1 MIELLNTLPGK
12 NENKPG
18 MEVQCLPS
26 NNILQVQGHLEIL
39 LSSFST
45 WNRSM
50 HSNQLLRAPVLMIT
64 FWFQFLLFYFSQVC
78 LTVIRA
84 LKIPSKKKKKLLL
97 HLLSI
102 LTCLKA
108 ATHCFHNLC
117 TAPQHKD
124 YSPEL
129 EQCWDVQENMPS
141 WCELCTTDYQL

>member
-64 FWFQFLLFYFSQVC
+64 F
-78 LTVIRA
+78 
-84 LKIPSKKKKKLLL
+84 
-97 HLLSI
+97 
-102 LTCLKA
+102 
-108 ATHCFHNLC
+108 
-117 TAPQHKD
+117 
-124 YSPEL
+124 
-129 EQCWDVQENMPS
+129 
-141 WCELCTTDYQL
+141 